1 VSIEPKSLREYLT
14 DWFANLAITI
24 RAALSM
30 PLLSD
35 DERAEA
41 DRRIDPDF
49 IGWVHN
55 DPDGD
60 RGIRP
65 SRYYA
70 IVRPA
75 TSPAMDLGS
84 LEIGAADD

>member
-1 VSIEPKSLREYLT
+1 MSIEPKSFHEYLT
-14 DWFANLAITI
+14 DSLSNLVFSI

-49 IGWVHN
+49 VRWVHN
-55 DPDGD
+55 DPMVTGN
-60 RGIRP
+60 P
-65 SRYYA
+65 ASRYYDDA
-70 IVRPA
+70 PGYHTRNGR
-75 TSPAMDLGS
+75 GS
-84 LEIGAADD
+84 LEIGSSID

>member
-1 VSIEPKSLREYLT
+1 MSIEPKSLREYLT
-14 DWFANLAITI
+14 DSFANLVLSI

-55 DPDGD
+55 DPMVT
-60 RGIRP
+60 RNAA
-65 SRYYA
+65 SRYYDRTPGY
-70 IVRPA
+70 V
-75 TSPAMDLGS
+75 TGSGLGS

>member
-1 VSIEPKSLREYLT
+1 MSIEPKSLPQYLT
-14 DWFANLAITI
+14 DWSANLAITI

-55 DPDGD
+55 DPMVTGNSA
-60 RGIRP
+60 
-65 SRYYA
+65 SRYGDDAPGYL
-70 IVRPA
+70 
-75 TSPAMDLGS
+75 TSNGLGS

>member
-55 DPDGD
+55 DPMVTGN
-60 RGIRP
+60 P
-65 SRYYA
+65 ASRYCDRRAWLHY
-70 IVRPA
+70 RNG
-75 TSPAMDLGS
+75 LGS

>member
-1 VSIEPKSLREYLT
+1 VSIEPKSLRQYLT
-14 DWFANLAITI
+14 DSFANLVLSI

-55 DPDGD
+55 DPMVT
-60 RGIRP
+60 RNAA
-65 SRYYA
+65 SRYYDRTPGY
-70 IVRPA
+70 V
-75 TSPAMDLGS
+75 TGSGLGS
-84 LEIGAADD
+84 LDIGAAHD